1 MQGNVTMCP
10 SYQATMDERHSTR
23 GRGNHL
29 RLAITGQLGTGG
41 HADWNDP
48 GVQETLSLCLSCK
61 ACKSE
66 CPSNVDISKLKAEYA
81 AQGFAAAGRV
91 PLRARA
97 FGRVRGTNRLLSRLA
112 PLANLANRLPF
123 VRALQSWVLGIDVR
137 RSMPVYAPSLDRW
150 YAARGSRA
158 PAGAP
163 AVVLFPDCFTMY
175 NEPRIGQA
183 AIEVLEAFG
192 YRVVLPEL
200 GCCGR
205 SLISTG
211 MLAEASRECR
221 ATAAGLLAVV
231 ERERAVAVVGCE
243 PSCMSAI
250 RDDWLELKMGVDRTR
265 LRELAA
271 RSFLVEE
278 FLDRRWDAHPSR
290 PAKPAF
296 EPGSLALHAHCH
308 QKALWGAESSAAILR
323 RYFGPGLEVL
333 QTGCCGM
340 AGSFGFTEERYDLSM
355 RIAEQGVLPAVR
367 ARPAA
372 TVCAPGTSCRHQIH
386 DGASRDALHPV
397 EVLARVLL

>member
-1 MQGNVTMCP
+1 
-10 SYQATMDERHSTR
+10 
-23 GRGNHL
+23 
-29 RLAITGQLGTGG
+29 
-41 HADWNDP
+41 
-48 GVQETLSLCLSCK
+48 
-61 ACKSE
+61 
-66 CPSNVDISKLKAEYA
+66 
-81 AQGFAAAGRV
+81 
-91 PLRARA
+91 
-97 FGRVRGTNRLLSRLA
+97 
-112 PLANLANRLPF
+112 
-123 VRALQSWVLGIDVR
+123 
-137 RSMPVYAPSLDRW
+137 
-150 YAARGSRA
+150 
-158 PAGAP
+158 
-163 AVVLFPDCFTMY
+163 
-175 NEPRIGQA
+175 
-183 AIEVLEAFG
+183 
-192 YRVVLPEL
+192 
-200 GCCGR
+200 
-205 SLISTG
+205 

-221 ATAAGLLAVV
+221 ATAEGLLAVV

-296 EPGSLALHAHCH
+296 EPGSVALHAHCH

-386 DGASRDALHPV
+386 DGAGRDALHPV